1 MSLPPHLSHCAVRML
16 CWCRCRRKS
25 VFSGVSALEWS
36 GVPVCRPVTLLSL
49 SYWQHSL
56 HAKSVVCQARD
67 DILLIWDNWRG
78 VETKQDQKISR
89 CGKRC
94 NRLD

>member
-1 MSLPPHLSHCAVRML
+1 M
-16 CWCRCRRKS
+16 
-25 VFSGVSALEWS
+25 FSGVSPLEWS

-78 VETKQDQKISR
+78 RDAIDFIDKLTSR
-89 CGKRC
+89 TW
-94 NRLD
+94 NWNFAMTNTLDRLLD